1 MSAMVVQRAENK
13 KILQMPIEAQ
23 KDKIA

>member
-1 MSAMVVQRAENK
+1 MSAMVVQRAESKN
-13 KILQMPIEAQ
+13 ILQMPIEAQ